1 VDVASR
7 KVEVREELKAV
18 VVVRDQS
25 DDGSGVEADDNG

>member
-7 KVEVREELKAV
+7 KVEACEELKAV
-18 VVVRDQS
+18 VAARDRS